1 MLENT
6 PIHLRALEPED
17 LDFLFEIENLQNFW
31 HLSDTLQPFSK
42 QLLKDYISN
51 AHLDIFEA
59 KQLRMV
65 VSLPDEAPIG
75 FIDLYDFNPQH
86 KRAGLGIIIHE
97 KYHALGYGKSALK
110 MMLNYAYN
118 RLDLHQIYVYIH
130 SENRKSISL
139 FENLD
144 FSLVG
149 ELKDWHYEKG
159 IYSSVLVYQNIRNVH

>member
-6 PIHLRALEPED
+6 SIHLRALEPED
-17 LDFLFEIENLQNFW
+17 LDFLFEIENLQKFW
-31 HLSDTLQPFSK
+31 HLSDIMQPFSK
-42 QLLKDYISN
+42 QLLKDYVSN
-51 AHLDIFEA
+51 AHLDIYEA

-65 VSLPDEAPIG
+65 VSLPDQSPIG

-97 KYHALGYGKSALK
+97 KYHSLGYGKSALK

-130 SENRKSISL
+130 AENKRSVSL

-144 FSLVG
+144 FYLVG

-159 IYSSVLVYQNIRNVH
+159 VYSSVLVYQNIGNVH